1 MTVYEYN
8 VRLNELRLP
17 ILREGAKYNIDAR
30 VAFNNPEKVRNL
42 ASEILD
48 LENAAEEYCY
58 VLALDNK
65 CKLKGL
71 YEVGHGT
78 VDVSIVDVR
87 GIFQKALFLGA
98 SKIILMHNHP
108 SGDPTPSKDDIS
120 LTERVRNAGEILDIR
135 LLDHIV
141 IGYGNYISLVEH
153 GYLK

>member
-8 VRLNELRLP
+8 VRLNELRMP
-17 ILREGAKYNIDAR
+17 ILREGAKYKVDAR
-30 VAFNNPEKVRNL
+30 IVFNNPERVQNL

-65 CKLKGL
+65 CTLKGL

-108 SGDPTPSKDDIS
+108 SGDPTPSEDDVK
-120 LTERVRNAGEILDIR
+120 LTQRVKIAGEILDIQ
-135 LLDHIV
+135 LLDHV
-141 IGYGNYISLVEH
+141 VVGYRNYKSLKEIGLM
-153 GYLK
+153 

>member
-17 ILREGAKYNIDAR
+17 ILREGAKYKVDAR
-30 VAFNNPEKVRNL
+30 IVFNNPERVQNL

-48 LENAAEEYCY
+48 LENAAEECCY

-78 VDVSIVDVR
+78 VKASIVDVR

-98 SKIILMHNHP
+98 SGIILMHNHP
-108 SGDPTPSKDDIS
+108 SGDPTPSEDDIK
-120 LTERVRNAGEILDIR
+120 LTQRVKSAGEILDIQ
-135 LLDHIV
+135 LLDHV
-141 IGYGNYISLVEH
+141 VVGYRNYESFRENGLM
-153 GYLK
+153 

>member
-1 MTVYEYN
+1 MTIHEYN
-8 VRLNELRLP
+8 IRLDENRLP

-30 VAFNNPEKVRNL
+30 IKFDNPNRIYEL

-78 VDVSIVDVR
+78 VDASIVDVR

-108 SGDPTPSKDDIS
+108 SGDPTPSADDVK
-120 LTERVRNAGEILDIR
+120 LTQRVKSAGEILDIQ
-135 LLDHIV
+135 LLDHV
-141 IGYGNYISLVEH
+141 VVGYRNYTSLKEIC
-153 GYLK
+153 LM

>member
-8 VRLNELRLP
+8 VRLNELRMP
-17 ILREGAKYNIDAR
+17 ILREGAKYKVDAKIVFNTPER
-30 VAFNNPEKVRNL
+30 VQNL

-78 VDVSIVDVR
+78 VDASIVDVR

-108 SGDPTPSKDDIS
+108 SGDPTPSEDDVK
-120 LTERVRNAGEILDIR
+120 LTQRVKIAGEILDIQ
-135 LLDHIV
+135 LLDHV
-141 IGYGNYISLVEH
+141 VVGYRNYKSLKEIGLM
-153 GYLK
+153 

>member
-8 VRLNELRLP
+8 VRLNELRMP
-17 ILREGAKYNIDAR
+17 ILREGAKYKVDAR
-30 VAFNNPEKVRNL
+30 IVFNNPERVQNL

-48 LENAAEEYCY
+48 LESAAEEYCY

-108 SGDPTPSKDDIS
+108 SGDPTPSEDDVK
-120 LTERVRNAGEILDIR
+120 LTQRVKIAGEILDIQ
-135 LLDHIV
+135 LLDHV
-141 IGYGNYISLVEH
+141 VVGYRNYKSLKEIGLM
-153 GYLK
+153 

>member
-8 VRLNELRLP
+8 VRLNELRMP
-17 ILREGAKYNIDAR
+17 ILREGAKYKVDAR
-30 VAFNNPEKVRNL
+30 IVFNNPERVQNL

-108 SGDPTPSKDDIS
+108 SGDPTPSEDDVK
-120 LTERVRNAGEILDIR
+120 LTQRVKIAGEILDIQ
-135 LLDHIV
+135 LLDHV
-141 IGYGNYISLVEH
+141 VVGYRNYKSLKEIGLM
-153 GYLK
+153 

>member
-1 MTVYEYN
+1 MTIHEYN
-8 VRLNELRLP
+8 IRLDENRLP

-30 VAFNNPEKVRNL
+30 IKFDNPNRIYEL

-78 VDVSIVDVR
+78 VNVSIVDVR

-108 SGDPTPSKDDIS
+108 SGDPAPSADDVK
-120 LTERVRNAGEILDIR
+120 LTQRVKSAGEILDIQ
-135 LLDHIV
+135 LLDHV
-141 IGYGNYISLVEH
+141 VVGYRNYTSLKEIC
-153 GYLK
+153 LM

>member
-30 VAFNNPEKVRNL
+30 LSFNNPEKVRNL

-78 VDVSIVDVR
+78 IEASIVDVR

-108 SGDPTPSKDDIS
+108 SGDPTPSKADIS

-141 IGYGNYISLVEH
+141 IGYENYISIAEH

>member
-1 MTVYEYN
+1 MTIHEYN
-8 VRLNELRLP
+8 IRLDENRLP

-30 VAFNNPEKVRNL
+30 IKFDNPNRIYEL

-108 SGDPTPSKDDIS
+108 SGDPAPSADDVK
-120 LTERVRNAGEILDIR
+120 LTQRVKSAGEILDIQ
-135 LLDHIV
+135 LLDHV
-141 IGYGNYISLVEH
+141 VVGYRSYESLREIGLM
-153 GYLK
+153 